1 VIKICARKRAS
12 RVPTNEERKK
22 RAEREKPRDGEK
34 EKAHAFARHKM
45 YGCDALLHRNFLSLF
60 TFCAAIS
67 LHMSV
72 YLLLLFTF
80 SFKKFFFSFRFSQK
94 KK

>member
-1 VIKICARKRAS
+1 MRAKTAS

-22 RAEREKPRDGEK
+22 RAEREKPREGEK
-34 EKAHAFARHKM
+34 EKVHALARHKM

-72 YLLLLFTF
+72 YLLLFTF
-80 SFKKFFFSFRFSQK
+80 SFKNFLFVSHK